1 MNPSSPP
8 LQHDTWM
15 SLFSTV
21 LLVSVITLLHTK
33 ITALEGLAVVV
44 NRVTC
49 SVPVSGS
56 TLYVHACH
64 PRGALPAPG
73 LAGCPVDRGE

>member
-1 MNPSSPP
+1 MMYESMNPSSPP

-33 ITALEGLAVVV
+33 ITTKKKKPRNKAIC
-44 NRVTC
+44 RT
-49 SVPVSGS
+49 
-56 TLYVHACH
+56 TLLI
-64 PRGALPAPG
+64 G
-73 LAGCPVDRGE
+73 D

>member
-1 MNPSSPP
+1 MMYESMNPSSPP

-33 ITALEGLAVVV
+33 ITTTKKKNLEIKPYAEQL
-44 NRVTC
+44 C
-49 SVPVSGS
+49 
-56 TLYVHACH
+56 
-64 PRGALPAPG
+64 
-73 LAGCPVDRGE
+73 